1 MMPLYTLLGSH
12 CPLLLCGAMLE
23 RQQTPSTAISISTPL
38 LSINT
43 TDLISLRLADRLM
56 MVAKDPIILVLAC
69 LQERRFLSSMTGTS
83 DSEMEVMPAELPTLR
98 SRRIPP
104 SPLISLPPVLL
115 AISSSEILRTRTP
128 FGKTSLLSTSR
139 SERQP

>member
-1 MMPLYTLLGSH
+1 MMPRYTLSSPH
-12 CPLLLCGAMLE
+12 RPLLLFGAMLE

-56 MVAKDPIILVLAC
+56 MVAKDHLILVL
-69 LQERRFLSSMTGTS
+69 ERIPGRRFLSSMMGTRN
-83 DSEMEVMPAELPTLR
+83 SEMGVTPEILTTPC

-115 AISSSEILRTRTP
+115 AISSSEILRTRTA
-128 FGKTSLLSTSR
+128 FGKTSLLST
-139 SERQP
+139 

>member
-1 MMPLYTLLGSH
+1 MPRYTLSSPH
-12 CPLLLCGAMLE
+12 RPLLLFGAMLE

-38 LSINT
+38 LSINKN
-43 TDLISLRLADRLM
+43 DLISLRLADRLM

-115 AISSSEILRTRTP
+115 AISSSEIFRTRTP